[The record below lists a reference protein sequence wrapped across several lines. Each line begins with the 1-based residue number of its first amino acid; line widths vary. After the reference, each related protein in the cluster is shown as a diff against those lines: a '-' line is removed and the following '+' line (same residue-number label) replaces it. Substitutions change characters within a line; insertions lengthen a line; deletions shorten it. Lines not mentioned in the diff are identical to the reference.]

1 MNPITFYE
9 HEKKVWNDIFTEIE
23 LNELEKINRV
33 HKCSIFKLLRK
44 EIVATQYVGF
54 IKIKNKTIQVIPKI
68 FKNNDNENLH
78 FLLYMLQYTEKL
90 KIKNFSLTSFNKIDG
105 SFFEV
110 FIWLYARNLLDILK
124 PGIKKQ
130 YVVNEENSNFL
141 KGKFL
146 IGEHIKY
153 NNFNNAKFFCSFDEF
168 TEDNRLNQILKYVS
182 NILIQVSKNSTNK
195 KYLKQILF
203 ILDEVQLKKVTVDDI
218 DKIHFSRLNEEYRP
232 IINLCK
238 LILSNTTISFGLSKI
253 ETFSF
258 MFDMNKL
265 FEEFIYKFIKKHKE
279 EIGIKNISGQ
289 KLLGKLFGE
298 FNMYYDIYIKDEN
311 NRDII
316 IDTKYKSPADMNKHY
331 GLSQADFYQMF
342 AYSQSQEKKIENIIL
357 LYPKSTIEESSF
369 KHSDGINKINLFIKC
384 IDIQTIWDEK
394 NKRLN
399 KDAFIDNIKECINI
413 D

>member
-33 HKCSIFKLLRK
+33 HKCSIFKLLKK

>member
-203 ILDEVQLKKVTVDDI
+203 ILDEVQLKK
-218 DKIHFSRLNEEYRP
+218 L
-232 IINLCK
+232 
-238 LILSNTTISFGLSKI
+238 
-253 ETFSF
+253 
-258 MFDMNKL
+258 
-265 FEEFIYKFIKKHKE
+265 
-279 EIGIKNISGQ
+279 Q
-289 KLLGKLFGE
+289 
-298 FNMYYDIYIKDEN
+298 
-311 NRDII
+311 
-316 IDTKYKSPADMNKHY
+316 
-331 GLSQADFYQMF
+331 
-342 AYSQSQEKKIENIIL
+342 
-357 LYPKSTIEESSF
+357 
-369 KHSDGINKINLFIKC
+369 
-384 IDIQTIWDEK
+384 
-394 NKRLN
+394 
-399 KDAFIDNIKECINI
+399 
-413 D
+413 

>member
-1 MNPITFYE
+1 MR
-9 HEKKVWNDIFTEIE
+9 KKVWNDIFTEIE